1 MSYLTLHHFGLPDN
15 TFNKH
20 LATTDLANVGIVVKG
35 ALANRGICSIVGPS
49 CVGKSMAVA
58 AALPKNVQLVEP
70 QQSDKE
76 RMRIGTVEDEL
87 VCNLSN
93 EVPKRTA
100 SARSRQLRPILG
112 DAAKSGPVVLVIEE
126 SHRLHY
132 TTLLSLKTIHE
143 LKWAGRTGLLTIILI
158 GERDPLAVP
167 ALRPLALR
175 TESLVMTGP
184 TVAEATLYIKGT
196 VGPVWDKLAIA
207 AAAKAEFSRNYHDLK
222 RGLVSCMKQAL
233 AEGRKQVQ
241 VADVFQATGTGLKE
255 LLEINNISQA
265 QIAKAIGMDKS
276 SVSRII
282 SGERPVPEDKK
293 AVLDAMLQQ
302 RYQEAAGT
310 VGVGAIPA
318 PVQPSHGS
326 HVSAWEPQAAQAV
339 GGN

>member
-1 MSYLTLHHFGLPDN
+1 MSYLTLHHFGLPEN

-20 LATTDLANVGIVVKG
+20 LATTDLANVGIVIKG

-49 CVGKSMAVA
+49 CVGKTDAVA
-58 AALPKNVQLVEP
+58 AALPKNVQRVEP

-87 VCNLSN
+87 VCTLSN
-93 EVPKRTA
+93 EVPKRSA
-100 SARSRQLRPILG
+100 SFRSRQLRPILG
-112 DAAKSGPVVLVIEE
+112 EAAKNGPVVLVIEE

-143 LKWAGRTGLLTIILI
+143 LQWTGRRGLLTIILI

-184 TVAEATLYIKGT
+184 TVAEATAYIQGT
-196 VGPVWDKLAIA
+196 VGKAWDDLAIA
-207 AAAKAEFSRNYHDLK
+207 AAASAEFARNYLDLK

-241 VADVFQATGTGLKE
+241 VSDVYHATGAGLKE
-255 LLEINNISQA
+255 FLEIHNISQGQA
-265 QIAKAIGMDKS
+265 AKTIGMDKS
-276 SVSRII
+276 SFSRFL
-282 SGERPVPEDKK
+282 SGERPFPADKK
-293 AVLDAMLQQ
+293 PALDALIQQ
-302 RYQEAAGT
+302 RYQDAAGAGT
-310 VGVGAIPA
+310 VLTRSQPLPVSPA
-318 PVQPSHGS
+318 PTRKPSDAL
-326 HVSAWEPQAAQAV
+326 VV